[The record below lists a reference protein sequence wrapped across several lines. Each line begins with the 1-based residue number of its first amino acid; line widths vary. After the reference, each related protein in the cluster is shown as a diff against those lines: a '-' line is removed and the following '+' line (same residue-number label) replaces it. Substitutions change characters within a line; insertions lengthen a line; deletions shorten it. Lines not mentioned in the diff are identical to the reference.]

1 VRQIAE
7 FFYRQSRRWRSGG
20 EEDLKKHKG
29 IQKQPDEMGQ
39 KTDAER

>member
-7 FFYRQSRRWRSGG
+7 FFHRQSRRWRSGG
-20 EEDLKKHKG
+20 EADLNEHQR
-29 IQKQPDEMGQ
+29 IQKQLDEMGQ